1 MDLTLSATLYDA
13 VMLYTHAGTKVLAEG
28 GDLHDGHVMAEAVR
42 STTFEGLGNRA
53 VVPNS
58 QGDRIQSYEV
68 MSYVQGADAAMGTVP
83 AGVYINEEHQYRAVQ
98 GQETPPLC
106 PLTLLQVNPDYLTN
120 TLTGGSSR
128 APGDRVVVQETV
140 GAMANGLA
148 DQPAQQDSRPAG
160 PAAGPAS

>member
-68 MSYVQGADAAMGTVP
+68 MSYVQGADAAMGTMP
-83 AGVYINEEHQYRAVQ
+83 AGVYINEEQRYRAYERAVVWP
-98 GQETPPLC
+98 G
-106 PLTLLQVNPDYLTN
+106 N
-120 TLTGGSSR
+120 TT
-128 APGDRVVVQETV
+128 AVPIDFV
-140 GAMANGLA
+140 
-148 DQPAQQDSRPAG
+148 AG
-160 PAAGPAS
+160 